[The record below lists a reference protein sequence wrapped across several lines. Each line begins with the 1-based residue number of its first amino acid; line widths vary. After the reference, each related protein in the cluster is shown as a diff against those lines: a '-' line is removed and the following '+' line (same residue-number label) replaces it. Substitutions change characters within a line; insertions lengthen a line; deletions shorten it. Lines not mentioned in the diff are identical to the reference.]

1 MKVLDREKHDS
12 FTAKQPF
19 TFYIFKNTV
28 YVRMLLWRS
37 DLFTLSQQFIVT
49 LTRRLSYDMTLWLAH
64 YTSIDK
70 KIIVIKISGMV

>member
-1 MKVLDREKHDS
+1 MKVLDRKKQDS
-12 FTAKQPF
+12 FTGKQPF

-49 LTRRLSYDMTLWLAH
+49 LTRRLSYDLTLWLPH
-64 YTSIDK
+64 YTSIDNCNK
-70 KIIVIKISGMV
+70 N